1 MLLLAIGGK
10 YGMRKLLVS
19 LQIGMS
25 VEIVMLPL
33 TLNVPFEKLLFRVF
47 AAAVV
52 VDEVFGFFVLSS
64 RCKRRGRAEWE
75 RACCGGRHEVAMMS
89 PWSRGGS

>member
-1 MLLLAIGGK
+1 
-10 YGMRKLLVS
+10 MRKLLVS

-33 TLNVPFEKLLFRVF
+33 TMNVPFENLLFCAFV
-47 AAAVV
+47 AAV

-75 RACCGGRHEVAMMS
+75 RACCGGRYEVDDDEFVVT
-89 PWSRGGS
+89 WR